1 VPGNQEDQG
10 KGTWERNWVKASTSC
25 RRRDSSS
32 SGIKN
37 AESKKTRG
45 WSGLYWARKNAAG
58 DYEVRAVTREGEAYS
73 VTGGIFPKAGLEG
86 FYEEVGP

>member
-1 VPGNQEDQG
+1 MGEELGEGLNLTPPEGFELF
-10 KGTWERNWVKASTSC
+10 RH
-25 RRRDSSS
+25 
-32 SGIKN
+32 KN